1 MEFFLVFLAGMAAA
15 MLLLRWAINRAIDR
29 MLERMARED
38 EEDTVVSDPANMEL
52 RVEFD
57 RNIYFCYNVTDGA
70 FVCQGTDLA
79 EIRSNFR
86 SRFPGV
92 NAVIVDGDDSSVSW
106 LKTEMSKSNEDSS
119 SIRSTS

>member
-1 MEFFLVFLAGMAAA
+1 MEYFLVFVAGMAAA

-29 MLERMARED
+29 ILDRMAQED
-38 EEDTVVSDPANMEL
+38 VADTVTADAVNMEL

-70 FVCQGTDLA
+70 FVCQGKNLA
-79 EIRSNFR
+79 EIQSNFR
-86 SRFPGV
+86 SRYPGV
-92 NAVIVDGDDSSVSW
+92 NAVIVDGDDNSVNW

-119 SIRSTS
+119 GIRPTS

>member
-1 MEFFLVFLAGMAAA
+1 MEFFLVFLAGMAASV
-15 MLLLRWAINRAIDR
+15 LLLRWAINRAIDR

-38 EEDTVVSDPANMEL
+38 DEDTVVSDAEKMEL
-52 RVEFD
+52 KVEFD
-57 RNIYFCYNVTDGA
+57 RDIYFCYNVTDGA

-92 NAVIVDGDDSSVSW
+92 DAVIVDGDDHSVSW

-119 SIRSTS
+119 SIRPTS